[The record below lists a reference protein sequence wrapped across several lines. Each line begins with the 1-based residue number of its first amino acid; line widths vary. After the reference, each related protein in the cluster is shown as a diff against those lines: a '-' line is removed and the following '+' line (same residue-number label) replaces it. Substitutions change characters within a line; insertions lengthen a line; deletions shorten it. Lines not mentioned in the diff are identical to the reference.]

1 MFINTSQPVYCC
13 PAWLLKVGR
22 CDCLVSC
29 IKNVNDLTMTKQ
41 KTTPMNAKGESFEKV
56 FPAKDLKKSI
66 SVRKQSGRVGKV
78 VLKSDHKKLD
88 T

>member
-1 MFINTSQPVYCC
+1 
-13 PAWLLKVGR
+13 
-22 CDCLVSC
+22 
-29 IKNVNDLTMTKQ
+29 MTKQ